1 MMQLMSCRTVF
12 GDTMQS
18 FWFYSTPLI
27 LLHSFICSS
36 QIHPCY
42 PYVDLLLIEG
52 HSWPCSYGSWIYN
65 YLCNQCLSPLMLWVR
80 ILMRARCT
88 TLCDKDCR
96 WLATVRL
103 FSPVSSTNKTD
114 RHDITEILL
123 KVALNTIK
131 KTNKQI
137 LFIYFFSSSVLL
149 NHYSLGVKPP
159 PSLLVLLNQLL
170 LIYSFLCRVLQ
181 IFKIF
186 KFLSFFFYHCI
197 VCSSNCDF
205 WLLVWYLQTFLD
217 DVDHKLCLFELECN
231 TGVRS

>member
-1 MMQLMSCRTVF
+1 MQLMSCRTVF

-149 NHYSLGVKPP
+149 NHYSPGVKPP

-170 LIYSFLCRVLQ
+170 LIYSFCVEFCRFL
-181 IFKIF
+181 
-186 KFLSFFFYHCI
+186 KFLNFCHLFLTI
-197 VCSSNCDF
+197 V
-205 WLLVWYLQTFLD
+205 
-217 DVDHKLCLFELECN
+217 LCVLRI
-231 TGVRS
+231 TTSDY